1 MTYLS
6 REYLFQEY
14 VINKRSFSSIAD
26 EMGTYPNKIRRAAI
40 TMGIKPRDK
49 SSAQKEAINSGR
61 HKHPTK
67 GTKRNQNTKDKI
79 SNSVYDS
86 WKDMPPEERHRRSK
100 IAQKQW
106 EEMSDDHKANLLRLS
121 NQAIRKASK
130 EGSKLE
136 KFILEAL
143 TIEGYRVEFHKEHML
158 VNERLEIDLFIP
170 ELSVAIEVD
179 GPSHFEPVWG
189 EEALEKTQSSD
200 RQKSG
205 LILSMGLVL
214 IRIKHTKGLSEKY
227 KRETLADLKNE
238 LEKIKRRIPKK
249 HERFIEIGE

>member
-136 KFILEAL
+136 KFILEAF